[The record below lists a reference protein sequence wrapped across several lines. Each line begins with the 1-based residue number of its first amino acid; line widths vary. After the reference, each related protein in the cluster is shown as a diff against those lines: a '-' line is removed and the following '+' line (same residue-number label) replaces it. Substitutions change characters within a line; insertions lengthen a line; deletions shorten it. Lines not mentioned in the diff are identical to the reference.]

1 MSIARQDAWTQDE
14 DLLLAEIVLR
24 HIRDGS
30 TQLKAFEETGRQL
43 SRTAAACGFRWNS
56 YVRKQYNSGIELA
69 KKQRKELKKQKPAQ
83 PQEENALLQAEIE
96 VPVQALEEYNEEKGM
111 EGISIRDIIDYLTNL
126 DQQSNNYSEEENK
139 LILEIKALENENQKL
154 KQGIQELEGQLASV
168 KNDYYDLI
176 KIMDRARNIFGH
188 EEKHQ
193 KIKL

>member
-56 YVRKQYNSGIELA
+56 YVRKQFISGIELA

-83 PQEENALLQAEIE
+83 PQDEDLHVQMDIE
-96 VPVQALEEYNEEKGM
+96 VPVQVLEEYNKDKGA
-111 EGISIRDIIDYLTNL
+111 EGINIKDIIDYLINL
-126 DQQSNNYSEEENK
+126 DQQSNTSSEQENRY
-139 LILEIKALENENQKL
+139 ILEIEALERENVKL
-154 KQGIQELEGQLASV
+154 KHEIQVLEGQLVSV
-168 KNDYYDLI
+168 KENYYNLL

-188 EEKHQ
+188 EEKNQ
-193 KIKL
+193 KVKL